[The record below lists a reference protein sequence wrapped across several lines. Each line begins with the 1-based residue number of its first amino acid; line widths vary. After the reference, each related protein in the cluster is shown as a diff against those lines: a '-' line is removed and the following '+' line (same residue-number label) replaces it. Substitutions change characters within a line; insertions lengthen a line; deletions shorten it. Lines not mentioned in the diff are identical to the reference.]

1 MNAVEQ
7 ELESITPSSRVVDVV
22 RIPAPYGKEHFRVEI
37 ESGVKGRRVVK
48 AKIGAKPVDYSCSA
62 HRVSRKR

>member
-1 MNAVEQ
+1 
-7 ELESITPSSRVVDVV
+7 
-22 RIPAPYGKEHFRVEI
+22 
-37 ESGVKGRRVVK
+37 VKGRRVVK